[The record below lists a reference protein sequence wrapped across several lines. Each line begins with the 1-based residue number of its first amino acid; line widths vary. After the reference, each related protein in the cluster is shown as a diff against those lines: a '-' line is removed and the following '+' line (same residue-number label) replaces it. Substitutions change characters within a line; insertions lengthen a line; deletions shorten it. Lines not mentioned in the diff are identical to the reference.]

1 MSVDFSEIYGNDLL
15 KGLLSESISDNKLPH
30 QHSNNKIDYLYKA
43 FYQVFALISSKG
55 SQSPLIFISVQI
67 ILQTHFFLQV
77 YNKVFKI
84 HHKLIK
90 ACFVLFSSKMY

>member
-1 MSVDFSEIYGNDLL
+1 MNLRKFNNYKDTFRL
-15 KGLLSESISDNKLPH
+15 KVN
-30 QHSNNKIDYLYKA
+30 LYKA